1 MCLAIHSQLVPM
13 THVKA
18 PLMLTATSEISIP
31 LPAVC
36 PLQAIHDEE
45 EEEGADDEDEQLR
58 GAKNPEDLMPAS
70 QVRLNCRQRPLP
82 FEGRPVSAWWVCREM
97 ASSAGLP
104 AF

>member
-1 MCLAIHSQLVPM
+1 MCLAMHSQLLPM
-13 THVKA
+13 TWAKA

-36 PLQAIHDEE
+36 SLQAIHEEE

-70 QVRLNCRQRPLP
+70 QARLNLRQHSLP
-82 FEGRPVSAWWVCREM
+82 S
-97 ASSAGLP
+97 L
-104 AF
+104 